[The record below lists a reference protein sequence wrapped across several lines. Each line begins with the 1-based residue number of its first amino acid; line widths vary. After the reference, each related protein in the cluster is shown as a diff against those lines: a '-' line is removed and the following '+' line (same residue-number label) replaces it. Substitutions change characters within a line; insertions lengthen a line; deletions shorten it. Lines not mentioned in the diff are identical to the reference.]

1 MADLK
6 NHVIEISEHSKVV
19 LLCQHLSD
27 WISTMGYL
35 RSFCRKLLYPA
46 NVILSTEESH
56 KQISG
61 DEAVEVIQR

>member
-6 NHVIEISEHSKVV
+6 NHVNGISEHSIVV
-19 LLCQHLSD
+19 LLCQHMSD

-46 NVILSTEESH
+46 NVIISTESH
-56 KQISG
+56 KQISV

>member
-6 NHVIEISEHSKVV
+6 QHVNEISQHSHVV
-19 LLCQHLSD
+19 LLCQHMSD
-27 WISTMGYL
+27 WISTMVYL

-46 NVILSTEESH
+46 NVIISTESH

-61 DEAVEVIQR
+61 DEAVKVIER

>member
-6 NHVIEISEHSKVV
+6 NHVNEISEHSIVV
-19 LLCQHLSD
+19 LLCQHMSD

-35 RSFCRKLLYPA
+35 RSFCQKLLYPA
-46 NVILSTEESH
+46 NVILSTESH

-61 DEAVEVIQR
+61 AEAVEVIQR